1 MPFSKP
7 ILDEVYPDRLWAN
20 NLAVVLRWVDSD
32 KLLKMQDGSI
42 YYLDV
47 DHPYIKPF
55 YKKFGLDIIELTSSS
70 LMSAL
75 DTVYKGKK
83 IAAFHFAEVKIKIK
97 EESNTDRHLR
107 HMKPIQKAQRNKFTA
122 EALTK
127 NKSGTIKK
135 QGELF

>member
-70 LMSAL
+70 LMSLRLFRQTLLSSSLVQCILLSHL
-75 DTVYKGKK
+75 DK
-83 IAAFHFAEVKIKIK
+83 
-97 EESNTDRHLR
+97 SLR
-107 HMKPIQKAQRNKFTA
+107 
-122 EALTK
+122 
-127 NKSGTIKK
+127 
-135 QGELF
+135 